1 MTTSAHAPN
10 TRQCPACGESI
21 LAIAK
26 KCKHCGE
33 RFSEVEHIVP
43 IVPTVPSM
51 VNKPSKKNKR
61 LLKLGMMGIF
71 LGAALIAFYWVSE
84 SFVANSVI
92 WVGLHSDVM
101 WHRNWQDK
109 RIEHERTKVV
119 DIYDRLRSKHPND
132 ANWEY
137 LAIRSLPEGAEKH
150 KQFEDVARKFDKNP
164 WILWGVATSYS
175 DQENDQD
182 TEHAVLRYKN
192 AIEAF
197 GQNIPAFAMEIAL
210 IELSKLGT
218 SEDYESFYKHYANY
232 INNTGEAAR
241 GMVVAEWSQGH
252 QKSALSWESKAE
264 RLGTSNEQ
272 KIRRT
277 SLVMGAIN
285 IRNDIV
291 SANGRNASAYQKP
304 SYGTIPV
311 LEIKDFAGREEGEN
325 YFLIFWLSYLAFDS
339 AFDGAIT
346 RDDVTLHTL
355 SGQKYS
361 AWKGTTA
368 VTSVTAGK
376 QSLLTMTY
384 SIPKSERVSKL
395 LLDTKRTWK
404 DSGEGIIIEVPL
416 EPQPDKS
423 TSASKDDDVS
433 IYPN

>member
-33 RFSEVEHIVP
+33 RFSEVEHTAPTMP
-43 IVPTVPSM
+43 IS
-51 VNKPSKKNKR
+51 VNKATKKNKR
-61 LLKLGMMGIF
+61 LLRLGIIGIS
-71 LGAALIAFYWVSE
+71 LGAALIACYWISE
-84 SFVANSVI
+84 KFVANSVI

-101 WHRNWQDK
+101 WHRDWQDK
-109 RIEHERTKVV
+109 HLEHEHTNVI
-119 DIYDRLRSKHPND
+119 DIYNHLLSKHPND

-137 LAIRSLPEGAEKH
+137 LAIRSLPQGAEKH
-150 KQFEDVARKFDKNP
+150 KRFEDARRKFDKNP

-175 DQENDQD
+175 DQENDED
-182 TEHAVLRYKN
+182 TEHAVLRYTK

-197 GQNIPAFAMEIAL
+197 GQNIPGFAMEYTL
-210 IELSKLGT
+210 MELSKLGT
-218 SEDYESFYKHYANY
+218 SEDYESFYKNYEKY
-232 INNTGEAAR
+232 INKTGEAAR

-252 QKSALSWESKAE
+252 QKSALDWELKAE
-264 RLGTSNEQ
+264 SLGASNEQ

-291 SANGRNASAYQKP
+291 SANGKNASAYQKA
-304 SYGTIPV
+304 SYGTIPI

-325 YFLIFWLSYLAFDS
+325 YYLIFWLSYLAFDS
-339 AFDGAIT
+339 AFEGSIT
-346 RDDVTLHTL
+346 RDDVTLQTL

-368 VTSVTAGK
+368 VTNVTAGK

-384 SIPKSERVSKL
+384 SIPKTERVSKL
-395 LLDTKRTWK
+395 LLDTKRIWK
-404 DSGEGIIIEVPL
+404 DSGEGIRIEVPL

-423 TSASKDDDVS
+423 TRVSKADDDS